1 MLRRGFVTGDFDT
14 TAKGGEIIFDR
25 AQEESDIVLLDLADR

>member
-1 MLRRGFVTGDFDT
+1 MLRRGFVTGDFDI
-14 TAKGGEIIFDR
+14 TAQGGEIIFDR